1 MFNQLNNSPNT
12 PNTAD
17 TPSTPTM
24 LAPEAVIEQ
33 LRTLQSQVE
42 GLSALTS
49 AQRKTSRDRASR
61 QSAPVIAA
69 SMDVIISSDTVA
81 QAVGQPVDR
90 VLQLKEDEARWSLVA
105 GELRKF
111 LAGVEGANLR
121 RREQLALIASQA
133 YSVGTQ
139 LVRNPENAPL
149 VPHVEEIKRLKS
161 IKGRKKATPAPQPQ
175 PSPSPSAPAPQVPA
189 TAPAPASSPNT
200 HVEATVVK

>member
-17 TPSTPTM
+17 TPSTPTK

-33 LRTLQSQVE
+33 LRTLQSQID
-42 GLSALTS
+42 GMSALTS
-49 AQRKTSRDRASR
+49 TQRRLSRARAAR
-61 QSAPVIAA
+61 QKAPVITA

-81 QAVGQPVDR
+81 QAVGQPVDN
-90 VLQLKEDEARWSLVA
+90 VLQLKEDEARWALVA

-139 LVRNPENAPL
+139 LVRNPANADL
-149 VPHVEEIKRLKS
+149 VPHVEEVKRLKKIS
-161 IKGRKKATPAPQPQ
+161 GRKKSTQSPQPQ
-175 PSPSPSAPAPQVPA
+175 SPSTPAPAPQVPA
-189 TAPAPASSPNT
+189 TTPAPAPSPNA
-200 HVEATVVK
+200 HLEATVVK